1 MITCVRERDRKSE
14 ERRGEERE
22 TDRSRA
28 RAQIKMGERKKV
40 CVRILGRSVSI
51 KVPKLRLFRKK
62 VCSEPEWS
70 WQAAPSP
77 APASSRATTPAR
89 TRPRQQHRYL
99 SLEQVT
105 NIQAWL
111 TQLPKPGDVSQLDL
125 VEEYLADLTA
135 DLSVVTASPP
145 SQSIHTDI
153 F

>member
-1 MITCVRERDRKSE
+1 MCERERQEIREE

-28 RAQIKMGERKKV
+28 RAHIKMGERKKV

>member
-1 MITCVRERDRKSE
+1 
-14 ERRGEERE
+14 
-22 TDRSRA
+22 
-28 RAQIKMGERKKV
+28 MGERKKV

-89 TRPRQQHRYL
+89 TRPKQPKQQHRYL
-99 SLEQVT
+99 SLEQVS

-125 VEEYLADLTA
+125 VEEYLADLA
-135 DLSVVTASPP
+135 DLSVSSPPSPASPP
-145 SQSIHTDI
+145 RHCQSIHTDI